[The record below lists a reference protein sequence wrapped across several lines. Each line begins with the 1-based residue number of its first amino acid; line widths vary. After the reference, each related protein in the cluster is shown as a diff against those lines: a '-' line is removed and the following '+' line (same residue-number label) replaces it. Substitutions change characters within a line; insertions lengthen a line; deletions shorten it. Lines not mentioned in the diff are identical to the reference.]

1 MLIRVMG
8 VITVKCDADFL
19 SVVSNLSDC
28 ALLREGKRPNHPFL
42 AHSKQC
48 FHMPFPI

>member
-1 MLIRVMG
+1 MSIRMMG

-19 SVVSNLSDC
+19 SVVSDLSDC